1 MTRLFR
7 VRVTVLAGVVLLL
20 SYFGNW
26 PVGAQSRS
34 TASAHAAHFVPKGPR
49 FLVRLEQQL
58 NTGRDRLN
66 EKFEVKTIEPLQD
79 SSGYVIRPGA
89 RISGHISRIEPAGLT
104 GRARVWLTF
113 DDIETRRGT
122 FPIVA
127 EVASVPD
134 EFSVRTGESRGGRDR
149 SQIEYVERGSPSP
162 RRRAQ
167 RWAALTESPITTAK
181 RLPWGQQRG
190 AWPRFLASSGIG
202 QEIDLPKGAKLELV
216 LNRPLY
222 LNH

>member
-1 MTRLFR
+1 
-7 VRVTVLAGVVLLL
+7 L
-20 SYFGNW
+20 SYFVNST
-26 PVGAQSRS
+26 VGAQTRS
-34 TASAHAAHFVPKGPR
+34 TASAHAAHFVPNGPR

-134 EFSVRTGESRGGRDR
+134 EFSVRTGESEEGEIEAR
-149 SQIEYVERGSPSP
+149 SSSGTRVAESTADGAARGSAHGITDHN
-162 RRRAQ
+162 RKE
-167 RWAALTESPITTAK
+167 AAI
-181 RLPWGQQRG
+181 G
-190 AWPRFLASSGIG
+190 AATGGVAAFLASSGIG

-222 LNH
+222 LSR

>member
-1 MTRLFR
+1 M
-7 VRVTVLAGVVLLL
+7 L
-20 SYFGNW
+20 SYFGHLAF
-26 PVGAQSRS
+26 GAQSRS
-34 TASAHAAHFVPKGPR
+34 AGPVHAAHFVPKGPR

-66 EKFEVKTIEPLQD
+66 EKLEVKTIEPLQD

-104 GRARVWLTF
+104 ARARVWLTF

-134 EFSVRTGESRGGRDR
+134 EFSVRTGESKEGEIEARSSSGTRVAESTAEGAAMGSAHGITEHNRKEAAMGAATGG
-149 SQIEYVERGSPSP
+149 V
-162 RRRAQ
+162 
-167 RWAALTESPITTAK
+167 AA
-181 RLPWGQQRG
+181 
-190 AWPRFLASSGIG
+190 FLASSGIG

-216 LNRPLY
+216 LSRPLY
-222 LNH
+222 LNQ

>member
-1 MTRLFR
+1 MPRLFL
-7 VRVTVLAGVVLLL
+7 VRVTVPAGVLLL
-20 SYFGNW
+20 LTCFANS
-26 PVGAQSRS
+26 PVGAQTRS
-34 TASAHAAHFVPKGPR
+34 AASAHAARFVPDGPR
-49 FLVRLEQQL
+49 FLVRLEQEL
-58 NTGRDRLN
+58 NTGKDRLN
-66 EKFEVKTIEPLQD
+66 QKFEVKTIEPLQD

-89 RISGHISRIEPAGLT
+89 RIFGHISRIESAGLT

-113 DDIETRRGT
+113 DDIETRRGI

-134 EFSVRTGESRGGRDR
+134 EFSVRTGESREGEIEARSSTGTRVAESTAEGAAMGSAHGITDRNRKEAAMGAAAGG
-149 SQIEYVERGSPSP
+149 VAG
-162 RRRAQ
+162 
-167 RWAALTESPITTAK
+167 
-181 RLPWGQQRG
+181 
-190 AWPRFLASSGIG
+190 FLASSGIG